1 MARQDGGFRGVSII
15 NELDDV
21 TITTPVANNELLAYD
36 TGSSEW
42 INQTA
47 TEAGLLTSPIDIDDD
62 TNLAAVSPIQLISD
76 TLSFNFS
83 TDNTWTGDNTFEGE
97 TKGTKQ
103 STIMGHNRSLS
114 VSPGT
119 EKFIQIADTVIMTDT
134 KGITAI
140 HDGSIVGISIN
151 WNNGIPSG
159 KFSGILM
166 RVKVNGS
173 VAWENEISGSMGSDK
188 EAYFTQARDTDSFS
202 AGDTISVCFEGDGAG
217 SIAMS
222 KIIVQLEYY
231 YDD

>member
-1 MARQDGGFRGVSII
+1 MVNKRLTNKFLPKKVNNKVTPIGRFGKDPLVLPNYSGVKNHAQTKAAFQSK
-15 NELDDV
+15 LSV
-21 TITTPVANNELLAYD
+21 VA
-36 TGSSEW
+36 
-42 INQTA
+42 
-47 TEAGLLTSPIDIDDD
+47 
-62 TNLAAVSPIQLISD
+62 PIQLVND
-76 TLSFNFS
+76 TLSFGFS

-103 STIMGHNRSLS
+103 STIMGHNRSLNVS
-114 VSPGT
+114 VGT
-119 EKFIQIADTVIMTDT
+119 EKFLQIADTVLMTDT

-159 KFSGILM
+159 KFAGILM

-202 AGDTISVCFEGDGAG
+202 AGDTISVCFEGNGSG